1 MAAATRALS
10 SGDAPKTVQF
20 KVNGRDSRQ
29 FPPKWPLRKTMNR
42 AAVYIPEKLF
52 FKIGEVCDIT
62 GVQAHVLRYWE
73 SEFPMLAPQKNRA
86 GQRTYRKRDVEMALR
101 IKELLYED
109 QYTIAG
115 AKKKLVNEIR
125 GASKLKVVTP
135 DMNASSVTAE
145 EISPETITHASSLP
159 QQVASAPAMLAS
171 PSYASDEEVAPAE
184 TGTPLTD
191 ERRVALRR
199 LREHMRELIS
209 LLDASESKSDSR
221 RK

>member
-1 MAAATRALS
+1 
-10 SGDAPKTVQF
+10 
-20 KVNGRDSRQ
+20 
-29 FPPKWPLRKTMNR
+29 MNR
-42 AAVYIPEKLF
+42 AVVYIPEKLF

-115 AKKKLVNEIR
+115 AKKKLVSEIR

-135 DMNASSVTAE
+135 DMNAGSVAVE
-145 EISPETITHASSLP
+145 EAQEET
-159 QQVASAPAMLAS
+159 ASAPPSSQMQQTTGAPPAHPAPVA
-171 PSYASDEEVAPAE
+171 PSYASDDEVAPAE
-184 TGTPLTD
+184 PSVPLTD
-191 ERRVALRR
+191 ERRAALRR

-209 LLDASESKSDSR
+209 LLDASESKSDPR

>member
-1 MAAATRALS
+1 
-10 SGDAPKTVQF
+10 
-20 KVNGRDSRQ
+20 
-29 FPPKWPLRKTMNR
+29 MNS
-42 AAVYIPEKLF
+42 AAVAIPEKLF

-115 AKKKLVNEIR
+115 ARKKLSSELR
-125 GASKLKVVTP
+125 GASKLKVVPPQDAVAQQQTTP
-135 DMNASSVTAE
+135 QPTLSSAPPQASEPRARYESLT
-145 EISPETITHASSLP
+145 SSAP
-159 QQVASAPAMLAS
+159 SAPA
-171 PSYASDEEVAPAE
+171 
-184 TGTPLTD
+184 TD
-191 ERRVALRR
+191 SQRQAVRR
-199 LREHMRELIS
+199 LAEQLRDL
-209 LLDASESKSDSR
+209 LATLDATEADLKAH

>member
-1 MAAATRALS
+1 
-10 SGDAPKTVQF
+10 
-20 KVNGRDSRQ
+20 
-29 FPPKWPLRKTMNR
+29 MNH
-42 AAVYIPEKLF
+42 AAVAIPEKLF

-115 AKKKLVNEIR
+115 ARKKLSSELR
-125 GASKLKVVTP
+125 GASKLKVVPPP
-135 DMNASSVTAE
+135 DANSQQ
-145 EISPETITHASSLP
+145 PPTI
-159 QQVASAPAMLAS
+159 QSAPPPVSEPPRPRYESPATSPAGVSMNDNQRLAVRRIAEQLRDLLATLDAG
-171 PSYASDEEVAPAE
+171 ASD
-184 TGTPLTD
+184 LT
-191 ERRVALRR
+191 AQ
-199 LREHMRELIS
+199 
-209 LLDASESKSDSR
+209 